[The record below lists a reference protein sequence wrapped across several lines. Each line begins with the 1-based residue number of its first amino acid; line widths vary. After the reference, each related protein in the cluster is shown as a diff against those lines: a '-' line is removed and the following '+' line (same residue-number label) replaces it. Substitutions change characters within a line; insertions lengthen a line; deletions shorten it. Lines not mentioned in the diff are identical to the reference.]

1 MSNDT
6 LKTERNCEMPEKL
19 LEEAKDGD
27 STAFEELASRYE
39 GIINALAMSFCVPEA
54 ERDDLSQ
61 EGLIARYRA
70 VCNYERSVSGFKT
83 FASVCLK
90 RAMLTW
96 IRDHVSNSSKDGS
109 KVTEIQLDESV
120 GDILTD
126 DNAMCPEEQYIS
138 KETVKNLRSHAMKL
152 LSDYEKCVFL
162 MYLEDLSASEI
173 AESIGRS
180 KKSVENALDR
190 IRKKLSAGK

>member
-1 MSNDT
+1 
-6 LKTERNCEMPEKL
+6 
-19 LEEAKDGD
+19 
-27 STAFEELASRYE
+27 
-39 GIINALAMSFCVPEA
+39 
-54 ERDDLSQ
+54 
-61 EGLIARYRA
+61 
-70 VCNYERSVSGFKT
+70 
-83 FASVCLK
+83 
-90 RAMLTW
+90 MLTW
-96 IRDHVSNSSKDGS
+96 IRDHVSKSSKDGS